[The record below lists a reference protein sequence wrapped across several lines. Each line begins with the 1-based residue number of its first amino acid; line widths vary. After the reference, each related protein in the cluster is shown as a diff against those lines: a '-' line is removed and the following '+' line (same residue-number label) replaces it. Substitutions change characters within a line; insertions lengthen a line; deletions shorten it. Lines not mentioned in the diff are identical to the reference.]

1 MLEGAFA
8 AIARAR
14 ADAFDFTV
22 PDDSTHTPGPTRT
35 PVEMSSATSDRV
47 RFEQEEPMRPRIG
60 LSVMPLETRREAIIG
75 LATEGDRLGYDG
87 FFMPETW
94 AYDMTVLLAEAAAR
108 TTRITLGTGILG
120 IWNRSAA
127 TIAMAAATL
136 HAMSGG
142 RFVLGLGASTPQLA
156 EGLHDTPFE
165 PPVPRMRRMVTQI
178 RALLRGERIPLTVTT
193 NARALKLN
201 VPPAPALPIH
211 VAALGDAMTRLA
223 GELADAWAPFLYP
236 WSQLATGVERLRE
249 GATRGG
255 HPDRLP
261 EIHPTVPAVVADT
274 DAKAREGAA
283 WFVSFYVTTMGTIYR
298 DSLTR
303 QGYGK
308 AVEAVL
314 AANAPKFTGIVPAD
328 AEELLE
334 QLIVYGTPPEAR
346 RRLRRW
352 HEAGAAFPVLL
363 LGPNHTREERA
374 LALEAFRPMLQSA

>member
-1 MLEGAFA
+1 MG
-8 AIARAR
+8 
-14 ADAFDFTV
+14 
-22 PDDSTHTPGPTRT
+22 
-35 PVEMSSATSDRV
+35 
-47 RFEQEEPMRPRIG
+47 PRIG
-60 LSVMPLETRREAIIG
+60 LSVMPLETRREAIVA

-94 AYDMTVLLAEAAAR
+94 GYDMTVLLAEVAAR
-108 TTRITLGTGILG
+108 TRRITLGTGIVG

-127 TIAMAAATL
+127 TLAMAAATL
-136 HAMSGG
+136 SSMSGG

-165 PPVPRMRRMVTQI
+165 TPLPRMRRMIAQI
-178 RALLRGERIPLTVTT
+178 RALLRGERVPLAVTT
-193 NARALKLN
+193 GARALRLN
-201 VPPAPALPIH
+201 VPPAPDLPIH

-236 WSQLATGVERLRE
+236 RAELATGVERLRE

-255 HPDRLP
+255 HPHRLP
-261 EIHPTVPAVVADT
+261 EIHPTVPAVVAES

-283 WFVSFYVTTMGTIYR
+283 WFVAFYVTTMGTIYR

-308 AVEAVL
+308 PVEAVL
-314 AANAPKFTGIVPAD
+314 AANAPKFTGVVPPD

-334 QLIVYGTPPEAR
+334 QLTVYGTPPEAR
-346 RRLRRW
+346 RRLARW

-363 LGPNHTREERA
+363 LRPNLTQDERA
-374 LALEAFRPMLQSA
+374 LTLDAFRPMLASAPSGQS

>member
-1 MLEGAFA
+1 
-8 AIARAR
+8 
-14 ADAFDFTV
+14 
-22 PDDSTHTPGPTRT
+22 
-35 PVEMSSATSDRV
+35 
-47 RFEQEEPMRPRIG
+47 
-60 LSVMPLETRREAIIG
+60 MPLETRREAIIG
-75 LATEGDRLGYDG
+75 LATEGDHLGYDG
-87 FFMPETW
+87 FFLPETW
-94 AYDMTVLLAEAAAR
+94 AYDTTVLLAEAAAR

-136 HAMSGG
+136 HSMSGG
-142 RFVLGLGASTPQLA
+142 RFALGLGASTPQLA

-178 RALLRGERIPLTVTT
+178 RALLRGERIPLAVTAS
-193 NARALKLN
+193 ARALKLN

-236 WSQLATGVERLRE
+236 WSQLTTGVARLRE
-249 GATRGG
+249 GAARGG

-261 EIHPTVPAVVADT
+261 EIHPSLPVVVADSE
-274 DAKAREGAA
+274 AKAREGAA

-308 AVEAVL
+308 GVEAVL
-314 AANAPKFTGIVPAD
+314 AANAPKFTGVIPAD

-346 RRLRRW
+346 RRLGRW
-352 HEAGAAFPVLL
+352 HEAGADSPVLL
-363 LGPNHTREERA
+363 LRPNLAPEERA
-374 LALEAFRPMLQSA
+374 LTLEAFRPMLQSI